1 MVKVHFSSALRD
13 LTGGVADIE
22 VEASS
27 VRRLLAEL
35 DRRFPGIEERLST
48 GTSVAI
54 DGEIIADALYE
65 PLPDGA
71 EVHFLDAL
79 SGG

>member
-1 MVKVHFSSALRD
+1 MVKVHFSAGLRT
-13 LTGGVADIE
+13 LTGGVADVE
-22 VEASS
+22 VEADS

-35 DRRFPGIEERLST
+35 DTRFPGMAERLSS

-79 SGG
+79 AGG